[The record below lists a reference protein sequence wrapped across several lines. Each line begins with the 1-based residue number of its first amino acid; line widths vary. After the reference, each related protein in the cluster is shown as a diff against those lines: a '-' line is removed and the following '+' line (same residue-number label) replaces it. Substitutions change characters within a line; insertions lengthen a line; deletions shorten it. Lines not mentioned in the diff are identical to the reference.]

1 MKTAFNKA
9 RIIPEPQL
17 LCSEECK
24 CHPNEDF
31 EDYMEFLGVNI
42 HVNKT
47 FQRYKTQDCLQFNA
61 VFDKTERTVWIPF
74 LQYLERNYNCSG
86 LCPNDW

>member
-47 FQRYKTQDCLQFNA
+47 FQRYKTQDCL
-61 VFDKTERTVWIPF
+61 
-74 LQYLERNYNCSG
+74 
-86 LCPNDW
+86 